1 MPFDELNII
10 QYSDKE
16 VDAYLDDFFLPMEL
30 PFTEKEKRKDAA
42 KNFRDVLL
50 LLLLTIVYSVESELI
65 DWEYLR
71 LRMISEF
78 GNVAKKYARDD
89 EFIRDFVE
97 KASNDFIDVTRR
109 HIDDGGRWLSDD
121 RALEDAANYANMT
134 IGYEELQ
141 EAIESGKTKKMWVSQ
156 KDGRVRHTHRV
167 ADGQTVPIK
176 GYFKVGNSL
185 LAYPTDPEG
194 EPEEVVNCRCHLSY
208 K

>member
-42 KNFRDVLL
+42 KDFRDVLL
-50 LLLLTIVYSVESELI
+50 PLLLTIVYSVESELI

-109 HIDDGGRWLSDD
+109 HIGDGGRWLSDD
-121 RALEDAANYANMT
+121 RALEDSANYSNMT